1 MLAVVAVVVV
11 VVIVDVEVEIV
22 SSPPGS
28 SIVDH
33 VEYPVIKYLATSRS

>member
-1 MLAVVAVVVV
+1 MVAGVVV
-11 VVIVDVEVEIV
+11 VVIVDVEVDIV

-33 VEYPVIKYLATSRS
+33 VEYPVIKYLAKLE